1 MRVYKN
7 ICRIFAEA
15 INRKVFKLLFRQSLK
30 HLFFLSVFTFQMPQF
45 ILRTYLQRQSFIIT
59 EKQ

>member
-1 MRVYKN
+1 MANSRKN
-7 ICRIFAEA
+7 CRIFAEA
-15 INRKVFKLLFRQSLK
+15 INRKVFRLLFQAKLK

-45 ILRTYLQRQSFIIT
+45 IPQKILVSQSFIIT